1 MDKSAPPI
9 SVYILT
15 FNNEDTLK
23 GCLESVVSHADEV
36 VVIDSGSTDETLNLC
51 RDFKVRLYRQDW
63 AGFRKQYQKAA
74 DLTKNKWIM
83 FVDADEIVPELL
95 WKELKTALRRDN
107 GKFDGYVVPR
117 LNFFID
123 RWIKHGAW
131 GSDKE
136 IRICKRDKGRWE
148 GGLHAKIVV
157 DGPTRNLRTKY
168 LHLPFK
174 GIAEQVT
181 TLNRYSD
188 IAACDLS
195 EQGRHVGGTHAA
207 ARSVFRF
214 FKGYILK
221 RGFLDG
227 FPGFYVAAAEAFY
240 ALTKYAKL
248 WELGKEPDEKDTH
261 ETHI

>member
-23 GCLESVVSHADEV
+23 GCLESVVPHADEV

-51 RDFKVRLYRQDW
+51 RNFKVRLYQQDW

-107 GKFDGYVVPR
+107 GKFDGYVVSR
-117 LNFFID
+117 LNFFLG
-123 RWIKHGAW
+123 RWIQHGGWA
-131 GSDKE
+131 SDRE
-136 IRICKRDKGRWE
+136 IRAYQRDKGRWE
-148 GGLHAKIVV
+148 GGLHAKVV
-157 DGPTRNLRTKY
+157 VNGPTKTLRAKYRHFPYRN
-168 LHLPFK
+168 
-174 GIAEQVT
+174 IAGQID

-188 IAACDLS
+188 IAASDLS
-195 EQGRHVGGTHAA
+195 EQGRQMGGVYAA
-207 ARSVFRF
+207 ARALFRF
-214 FKGYILK
+214 FKEYILK

-227 FPGFYVAAAEAFY
+227 FPGFYVAAADAFY

-248 WELGKEPDEKDTH
+248 WELGKETDEKDTH